1 MSDTKVEETKF
12 EFKAEVKQLLDIL
25 VHSLYTHKEIFL
37 RELISN
43 ASDAMDKL
51 RFESN
56 KGTNLQ
62 DKDLPLEINITINK
76 DKKIINISD
85 TGIGMT
91 RDDLINNIGTIAKSG
106 TSEFLKVMSK
116 SKEDASNII
125 GRFGIGFYSVFMV
138 AKEVVIKTKSFKK
151 DESAVKWV
159 SDGLGDYT
167 ITELDEPFKRGTTIE
182 VHLKDDQDEFLE
194 KYRLDSIVKK
204 HSSFI
209 SFPIK
214 VENERVNTVQAL
226 WREPKSNIK
235 PEQYT
240 EFYKFL
246 TYDQDE
252 PLITIH
258 RSVDA
263 PIQFTSLLFIP
274 KKNMD
279 MFGYNRE
286 DYGLDL
292 YVRRVLIQH
301 QNKDLLPEYLSF
313 VKGVVDSEDLP
324 LNISRETLQEN
335 IIFTKI
341 SNSVTTQVLSHLT
354 KMAEKEHDKFLEFWQ
369 EHGRTFKMGY
379 MDYTNQEKFSKLLH
393 FNTSIS
399 KDSAEL
405 FSLDQY
411 IERVKKDQKEI
422 YYAVG
427 SSREAIALDPHIEI
441 FKSKGIEVLYLYD
454 PMDEFVMEA
463 IRKYKDFE
471 LTSVEQ
477 ADTKKLN
484 KMENID
490 EDVKAVVEE
499 LDKSDK
505 KHFSSLM
512 KKMKDILGDRVKE
525 VKESDRLK
533 GSPIVLVNPADGM
546 SSTMQKIMNMSG
558 KTVNAPQKIMEV
570 NKDHKLIRNLLKV
583 FKANDKD
590 EYITN
595 VVEQLYES
603 SLLLEGFLND
613 PHKLVNRVNSLLEDS
628 SDWYTTVRN
637 LNKKEDKKD

>member
-1 MSDTKVEETKF
+1 MSETKVKETKL

-56 KGTNLQ
+56 KGTEIADNNL
-62 DKDLPLEINITINK
+62 DLEINISVDK
-76 DKKIINISD
+76 DKKIIKISD
-85 TGIGMT
+85 SGIGMT
-91 RDDLINNIGTIAKSG
+91 HDEIIQNVGTIAKSG
-106 TSEFLKVMSK
+106 TSDFLKVLAEN
-116 SKEDASNII
+116 KEDSSSII

-138 AKEVVIKTKSFKK
+138 AKEVVIKTKSYKK
-151 DESAVKWV
+151 DEPATKWI
-159 SDGLGDYT
+159 SDGLGTYS
-167 ITELDEPFKRGTTIE
+167 ISQLNEPIKRGTIIE
-182 VHLKDDQDEFLE
+182 IHLKDEMDEFLE
-194 KYRLDSIVKK
+194 KYRLESIVKK

-214 VENERVNTVQAL
+214 VENERINTVSAL

-246 TYDQDE
+246 TYDQEE
-252 PLITIH
+252 PLTTIH

-263 PIQFTSLLFIP
+263 PIQFTSLLFIA

-279 MFGYNRE
+279 IWGYNRE

-301 QNKDLLPEYLSF
+301 QNKDLLPEYLNF

-335 IIFTKI
+335 IIFSKI
-341 SNSVTTQVLSHLT
+341 AGSVTTQILSHLQT
-354 KMAEKEHDKFLEFWQ
+354 LSEKEEDKFKTFWK
-369 EHGRTFKMGY
+369 EHGKTFKMGY
-379 MDYTNQEKFSKLLH
+379 MDFTNHEKFSKLLR

-399 KDSAEL
+399 KDADEL

-411 IERVKKDQKEI
+411 VERMKNDPKEI
-422 YYAVG
+422 YYLAG
-427 SSREAIALDPHIEI
+427 NSRDSVLLDPQLEI
-441 FKSKGIEVLYLYD
+441 FKTKGIEVLYLYD
-454 PMDEFVMEA
+454 PMDEFVMDSL
-463 IRKYKDFE
+463 RKYKDFE
-471 LTSVEQ
+471 LKSTEQ
-477 ADTKKLN
+477 ADIKKIN
-484 KMENID
+484 KL
-490 EDVKAVVEE
+490 EDVEEKKKENVEE
-499 LDKSDK
+499 LSKDDK

-512 KKMKDILGDRVKE
+512 KRMKEILGDRIKD
-525 VKESDRLK
+525 VKESDRLT
-533 GSPIVLVNPADGM
+533 GSPIVLVNPDGGM
-546 SSTMQKIMNMSG
+546 TSTMQKLMNITG
-558 KTVNAPQKIMEV
+558 KTATVPQKVMEV
-570 NKDHKLIRNLLKV
+570 NKDHKLIRNLIKV

-590 EYITN
+590 EYIST

-603 SLLLEGFLND
+603 SLLLEGFLYD
-613 PHKLVNRVNSLLEDS
+613 PHKLVNRVNSLLENS
-628 SDWYTTVRN
+628 SEWYADY
-637 LNKKEDKKD
+637 KKL

>member
-1 MSDTKVEETKF
+1 MSETHIEETKL

-56 KGTNLQ
+56 RGTEIS
-62 DKDLPLEINITINK
+62 DKDLELEINISIDK
-76 DKKIINISD
+76 DKKVLKISD
-85 TGIGMT
+85 SGIGMT
-91 RDDLINNIGTIAKSG
+91 HDEIISNIGTIAKSG
-106 TSEFLKVMSK
+106 TSEFLKVMAQ

-138 AKEVVIKTKSFKK
+138 AKEVVIRTKSFQK
-151 DESAVKWV
+151 DEPALKWV
-159 SDGLGDYT
+159 SDGLGSYT
-167 ITELDEPFKRGTTIE
+167 ISQLEEPTKRGTTIE
-182 VHLKDDQDEFLE
+182 VHLKEDMDEFLE

-209 SFPIK
+209 TFPIK
-214 VENERVNTVQAL
+214 VENEQVNTVSAL

-235 PEQYT
+235 PEQYK

-252 PLITIH
+252 PLTTIH

-286 DYGLDL
+286 EYGLDL

-335 IIFTKI
+335 IIFSKI
-341 SNSVTTQVLSHLT
+341 SSSVTSQILSDLST
-354 KMAEKEHDKFLEFWQ
+354 LAEKEEDKYKDFWK
-369 EHGRTFKMGY
+369 EHGKTFKMGY
-379 MDYTNQEKFSKLLH
+379 MDYSNQEKFIKLLR
-393 FNTSIS
+393 FNTSFS
-399 KDSAEL
+399 KDATEL
-405 FSLDQY
+405 FSLEQY
-411 IERVKKDQKEI
+411 VERMKTEQKDI
-422 YYAVG
+422 YYLAG
-427 SSREAIALDPHIEI
+427 SSRDAVSLDPHLEI

-463 IRKYKDFE
+463 LRKFKDFE
-471 LTSVEQ
+471 IKSAEQ
-477 ADTKKLN
+477 ADIKKLG
-484 KMENID
+484 KLENV
-490 EDVKAVVEE
+490 ETEKKEKAEE
-499 LDKSDK
+499 LSKEDK
-505 KHFSSLM
+505 KHFSSLLKRM
-512 KKMKDILGDRVKE
+512 KEILGDRIKD
-525 VKESDRLK
+525 VKESDRLS
-533 GSPIVLVNPADGM
+533 GSPIVLVNPDDGM
-546 SSTMQKIMNMSG
+546 TSTMQKIMNITG
-558 KTVNAPQKIMEV
+558 KMETVPPKIMEV
-570 NKDHKLIRNLLKV
+570 NKDHKLVRNLIKV
-583 FKANDKD
+583 FKSNDKD
-590 EYITN
+590 EYITT

-603 SLLLEGFLND
+603 SLLLEGFLYD
-613 PHKLVNRVNSLLEDS
+613 PHKLVNRVNSLLENS
-628 SDWYTTVRN
+628 SDWYASV
-637 LNKKEDKKD
+637 KKLE